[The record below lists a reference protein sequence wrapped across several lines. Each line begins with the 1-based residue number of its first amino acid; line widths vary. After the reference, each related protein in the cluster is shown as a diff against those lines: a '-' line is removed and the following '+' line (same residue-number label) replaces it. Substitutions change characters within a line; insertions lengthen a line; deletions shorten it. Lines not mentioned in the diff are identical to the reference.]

1 MFSRNKSY
9 NTEKT
14 FIHQRSVGEGW
25 TKRGETCH
33 WESVEWSHLRRR
45 PKVGSGLAFGWEILF
60 SATPCCHSLLFSL
73 VWLRKV
79 ASVFTNPWRPLLC
92 HIFVSSL
99 QIKLQ
104 GKETSLQSSLFSAA
118 PANSLLGGGGHG
130 EENWGI
136 RARDF
141 SNLSASFVAC
151 ERDVMVFTM
160 KCL

>member
-1 MFSRNKSY
+1 MLSRNKSY

-14 FIHQRSVGEGW
+14 FIHQRRSLGEGW

-33 WESVEWSHLRRR
+33 WESVELSHLRKR
-45 PKVGSGLAFGWEILF
+45 PMAGSGLAFGWEILF
-60 SATPCCHSLLFSL
+60 SATPCCHSLLSSL
-73 VWLRKV
+73 MWLRKV
-79 ASVFTNPWRPLLC
+79 ASVFTNPWRPLPC
-92 HIFVSSL
+92 HIFVFRL

-118 PANSLLGGGGHG
+118 PANSLLGWHG
-130 EENWGI
+130 DKNWGV

-141 SNLSASFVAC
+141 TNLSPSFLAC
-151 ERDVMVFTM
+151 ERDVILLTM